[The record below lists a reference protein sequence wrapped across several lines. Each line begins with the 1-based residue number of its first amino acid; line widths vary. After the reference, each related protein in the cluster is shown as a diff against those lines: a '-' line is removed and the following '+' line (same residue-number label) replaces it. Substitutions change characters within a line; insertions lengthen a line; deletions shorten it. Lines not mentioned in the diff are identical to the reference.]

1 MGIEALIAKK
11 KELLTKAR
19 DIAKKCEDES
29 RDFTGDERTMVAN
42 LLEEAG
48 TVDAQIKQARKDA
61 DLRKQ
66 IDLLSQGFEEFT
78 GPEKKDVPPGRAGKG
93 RTLGEQFVKSAEFE
107 AWMKR
112 IAPSGRIPDSV
123 KGLVSPP
130 VQFKRLLTER
140 KDLVTGDSVTSA
152 GAFVQTDYTGIYEP
166 LGRHAL
172 NVLDLISRRQTT
184 SDLVEFVRQTTR
196 VQEAAP
202 TQEANVTDSDSTATG
217 AITGEKPE
225 GAVGFEKVQE
235 AVKTI
240 AVWIPATK
248 RALSDAAQVRGI
260 IDQELR
266 DDLLEALE
274 SQIVSGNG
282 VGENFTGI
290 LNTSGILAQ
299 AWDTNILTTARKAIT
314 TLEVTGRAMPTAWVL
329 HPQDW
334 ETIELT
340 QDDNG
345 RYYFAGP
352 QQRGPRTLWGVPVTT
367 SQSLTQGTGILADW
381 RKAVMWDREEA
392 SIQVSDS
399 HSDFFIR
406 NMVAILAEMRAAF
419 GLIRP
424 SAFVEVDLE
433 SGS

>member
-1 MGIEALIAKK
+1 MTI
-11 KELLTKAR
+11 KELKAKIKQHLEAAR
-19 DIAKKCEDES
+19 DIAAKAEKED
-29 RDFTGDERTMVAN
+29 RDFTSDERQKVAN
-42 LLEEAG
+42 ALEEAG
-48 TVDAQIKQARKDA
+48 KLKKELKQAEGDAQMRSKIDA
-61 DLRKQ
+61 L
-66 IDLLSQGFEEFT
+66 
-78 GPEKKDVPPGRAGKG
+78 
-93 RTLGEQFVKSAEFE
+93 SAEFE
-107 AWMKR
+107 AGSKGRESDPEPGSPGEGGSLGQRFVTSEKFKQWMGQ
-112 IAPSGRIPDSV
+112 IAPNGRIPDGAR
-123 KGLVSPP
+123 GLISPP
-130 VQFKRLLTER
+130 VQFKRLLGR
-140 KDLVTGDSVTSA
+140 KDLVTGDSETSA

-166 LGRHAL
+166 LGRYAL
-172 NVLDLISRRQTT
+172 NVLDAISRRQTT

-202 TQEANVTDSDSTATG
+202 TQEANVTDSDSSVSG
-217 AITGEKPE
+217 AVVGTKPE
-225 GAVGFEKVQE
+225 GALAFEKVQQ

-248 RALSDAAQVRGI
+248 RALSDAAQIRGI
-260 IDQELR
+260 IDQELQ
-266 DDLLEALE
+266 DDLNEELED
-274 SQIVSGNG
+274 QIVNGNG

-290 LNTSGILAQ
+290 LNTAGILAQ
-299 AWDTNILTTARKAIT
+299 AWDTDILTTARSAIT
-314 TLEVTGRAMPTAWVL
+314 TIEVTGRAVPTAWML

-345 RYYFAGP
+345 RYYYAGP
-352 QQRGPRTLWGVPVTT
+352 QQRGPRTLWGVPVMT
-367 SQSLTQGTGILADW
+367 SQTLTQGTGLLGDF
-381 RKAVMWDREEA
+381 RKAIMWDREEA